1 MATRIS
7 IKPFLSSYV
16 IGFALE
22 ELGTDDV
29 TEAVNQIILDHKRG
43 MCACS
48 RAGAIAQSEGAD
60 TLLNRAAEQSDLLQE
75 LAALPGMSD

>member
-16 IGFALE
+16 IDFALE

-43 MCACS
+43 MC
-48 RAGAIAQSEGAD
+48 
-60 TLLNRAAEQSDLLQE
+60 
-75 LAALPGMSD
+75 